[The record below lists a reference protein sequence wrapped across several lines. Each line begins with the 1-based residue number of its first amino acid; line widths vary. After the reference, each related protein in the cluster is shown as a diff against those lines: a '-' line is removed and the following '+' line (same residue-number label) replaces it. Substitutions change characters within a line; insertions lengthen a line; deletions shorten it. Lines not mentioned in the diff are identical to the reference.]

1 MFKMGKSMKYRIE
14 KSRKNKKYQWSI
26 LFLFLLIIITFSVI
40 FLKYDI
46 REIFKCIQEVNYLWL
61 GLGILMIFLYVYFE
75 GVAMRQIFKTMEIQ
89 TTRRSNFMYSAIDYY
104 FCAVTPSASGGQPM
118 VAYYMAKDGLSLSHL
133 SLTLLTTRSLFKII
147 LLVLSI
153 ICICICP
160 QYVFDFPIMTIL
172 FFIGLVINLIL
183 ISMCFLAAFKRNWI
197 QAVGIRL
204 ILFLARH
211 RIIKKK
217 IQIIRRFVNLMEKY
231 EQGAHLIFKHKF
243 HFLKA
248 LLYNLL
254 QRISFFSISY
264 FVYLAFKDRFVI
276 ANLTYLDL
284 FSIQV
289 LIALCVDSLPLP
301 GGVGISEYLYA
312 LLFGLVYC
320 VGEVNVIGS
329 AMLLT
334 RAVNFYIPLIL
345 TFLLVLIKHVKILKK
360 SSKGVV

>member
-1 MFKMGKSMKYRIE
+1 M
-14 KSRKNKKYQWSI
+14 
-26 LFLFLLIIITFSVI
+26 
-40 FLKYDI
+40 
-46 REIFKCIQEVNYLWL
+46 
-61 GLGILMIFLYVYFE
+61 
-75 GVAMRQIFKTMEIQ
+75 
-89 TTRRSNFMYSAIDYY
+89 
-104 FCAVTPSASGGQPM
+104 
-118 VAYYMAKDGLSLSHL
+118 
-133 SLTLLTTRSLFKII
+133 
-147 LLVLSI
+147 
-153 ICICICP
+153 
-160 QYVFDFPIMTIL
+160 
-172 FFIGLVINLIL
+172 
-183 ISMCFLAAFKRNWI
+183 
-197 QAVGIRL
+197 
-204 ILFLARH
+204 
-211 RIIKKK
+211 
-217 IQIIRRFVNLMEKY
+217 IRRFVNLMEKY

-276 ANLTYLDL
+276 ADLTYLDL